1 MHLEIII
8 PSKVKSE
15 RERQL
20 SYDITYMWNVNTKQ
34 MNVST
39 KQKQIQ
45 RYREQ
50 TLWLPRERGG
60 GEGMDWEFGL
70 ADASYIQDG

>member
-1 MHLEIII
+1 
-8 PSKVKSE
+8 
-15 RERQL
+15 
-20 SYDITYMWNVNTKQ
+20 

-70 ADASYIQDG
+70 ADANWYTRMDKQQGPT

>member
-1 MHLEIII
+1 MALC
-8 PSKVKSE
+8 
-15 RERQL
+15 RQTDGKENGDRVWL
-20 SYDITYMWNVNTKQ
+20 NG
-34 MNVST
+34 
-39 KQKQIQ
+39 
-45 RYREQ
+45 REQ